1 MLLDQ
6 RALYADLNDV
16 QAERSFVETVM
27 KLGKTFLVDN

>member
-6 RALYADLNDV
+6 RALYAALNDV

-27 KLGKTFLVDN
+27 KLGKASLVEG